1 MACHGCQTG
10 DSTLRPLPKLSLL
23 FVCVCPLAESLAQ
36 LSTAPKAAEIGIR
49 RPRMGHSRNPLVI
62 EVLSFG
68 PLWNLKVWVW
78 GALSRLPTGSC
89 PDHQTNG
96 SGSAPH
102 FTNGEIVTLRER

>member
-1 MACHGCQTG
+1 MVCHGCRTG

-68 PLWNLKVWVW
+68 PLWNLKVGFGGHSLAFLQGLVLTTKQM
-78 GALSRLPTGSC
+78 GQALLPILQMGKS
-89 PDHQTNG
+89 
-96 SGSAPH
+96 
-102 FTNGEIVTLRER
+102 